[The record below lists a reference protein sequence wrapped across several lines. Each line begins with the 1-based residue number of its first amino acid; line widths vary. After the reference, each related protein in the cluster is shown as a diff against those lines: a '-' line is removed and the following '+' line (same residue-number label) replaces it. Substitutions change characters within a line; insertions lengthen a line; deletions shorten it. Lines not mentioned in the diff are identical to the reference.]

1 MTLDE
6 ILRGSDLLQ
15 RYLNVLLV
23 KPNELPEKHIIKNT
37 LKEKQK
43 LVDGYI
49 EYTYMDGC
57 DDVAIICN
65 EEGKINNLPINRD
78 IGHDIIFGDFIIVG
92 DDPELGEDRSLTET
106 QIEKYSKLFG
116 KNSIEKTN
124 QKINGIIEEKL
135 INDLRY

>member
-116 KNSIEKTN
+116 KNSI
-124 QKINGIIEEKL
+124 
-135 INDLRY
+135 